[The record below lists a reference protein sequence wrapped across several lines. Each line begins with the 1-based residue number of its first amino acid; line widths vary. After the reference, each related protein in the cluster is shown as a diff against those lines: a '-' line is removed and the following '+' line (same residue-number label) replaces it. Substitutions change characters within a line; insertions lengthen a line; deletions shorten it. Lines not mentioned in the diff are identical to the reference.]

1 MASVKSPIYFW
12 APHFEASLL
21 MLISPF
27 PRLFVYSFF
36 FPFFDIFL
44 LTLQILLLDKD
55 NLN

>member
-1 MASVKSPIYFW
+1 MASVESPIYFW

-36 FPFFDIFL
+36 FLFLIFFTYI
-44 LTLQILLLDKD
+44 TNSIIRQG
-55 NLN
+55 